1 MKSALLVIAVSTLA
15 ATGAA
20 TAQSGPDV
28 VKAKCAGCHELDKKK
43 VGPAFKDIATKH
55 AANKDAAG
63 TLVAKIKEGKGHTK
77 VSATDA
83 ELNAAVQYVL
93 SLK

>member
-1 MKSALLVIAVSTLA
+1 MKSALLVIAVSALA
-15 ATGAA
+15 TTGAA
-20 TAQSGPDV
+20 IAQSGPDV
-28 VKAKCAGCHELDKKK
+28 VKAKCAGCHEVDKKK

-55 AANKDAAG
+55 RDNKDAASA
-63 TLVAKIKEGKGHTK
+63 LVAKLKEGKGHMK
-77 VSATDA
+77 VSATDS

>member
-1 MKSALLVIAVSTLA
+1 MKRALFIIAISAL
-15 ATGAA
+15 ATAGSAL
-20 TAQSGPDV
+20 AQSGPDV

-55 AANKDAAG
+55 RDNKDAAA
-63 TLVAKIKEGKGHTK
+63 TLVAKLKEGKGHMK

-83 ELNAAVQYVL
+83 ELNAAVQHVL

>member
-1 MKSALLVIAVSTLA
+1 MKSALLVIALSALA
-15 ATGAA
+15 ARGAA
-20 TAQSGPDV
+20 IAQSGPDI

-55 AANKDAAG
+55 RDNKDAAG
-63 TLVAKIKEGKGHTK
+63 TLIAKLKDGKGHMK

-83 ELNAAVQYVL
+83 ELDAAVQYVL

>member
-1 MKSALLVIAVSTLA
+1 MKNALLVIAVSTLA

-20 TAQSGPDV
+20 IAQSGPDAA
-28 VKAKCAGCHELDKKK
+28 KAKCAGCHELDKKK

-55 AANKDAAG
+55 RDNKDAAG

>member
-1 MKSALLVIAVSTLA
+1 MKSALLVIAVSALA

-20 TAQSGPDV
+20 IAQSGPDV

-43 VGPAFKDIATKH
+43 VGPALKDIATKH
-55 AANKDAAG
+55 SDNKDAAA
-63 TLVAKIKEGKGHTK
+63 TLVAKLKEGKGHMK
-77 VSATDA
+77 VAATDA
-83 ELNAAVQYVL
+83 ELNAAVQHVL